1 LPLFPAPRVTPDAPA
16 GFVPVTPLPS
26 AGPPAEKP
34 EPWLERPTLFGE
46 MDR

>member
-1 LPLFPAPRVTPDAPA
+1 VTPVPA
-16 GFVPVTPLPS
+16 V
-26 AGPPAEKP
+26 APPAEKV